1 MKSGRLLA
9 MLLLLQAR
17 GRMSARQISDELEVS
32 QRTVYRDLDALSAA
46 GVPVHAERGVL
57 GGIVLADGYRRAL
70 TQFNEDEIR
79 ALFIAGDSL
88 LADVGIE
95 DRRPHALEKLAGALP
110 HAQRRAAEIMRGRI
124 YLDHRRWK
132 QTAPPRAFLAT
143 LRVAIWEDRRVI
155 LRYRDQ
161 NRKMSERII
170 DPLGLVA
177 KAGVWYLVARS
188 GDDMRTFRAER
199 IVGVEET
206 DERFA
211 RPEAF
216 DLTEFWRE
224 WTAKFEES
232 MPGYPVILRVSSEA
246 LEEVTGYWEAHVLDH
261 AQRSN
266 SALVKV
272 LFPGEG
278 AAVHQLVAWGRRVE
292 AVEPPELRAKVLSC
306 AHEVADLYGAR
317 HSE

>member
-17 GRMSARQISDELEVS
+17 GRMSAREISDELEVS
-32 QRTVYRDLDALSAA
+32 QRTIYRDLDALSAA
-46 GVPVHAERGVL
+46 GVPVHAERGVS

-132 QTAPPRAFLAT
+132 QLAQPREYLAT
-143 LRVAIWEDRRVI
+143 LRVAIWEDRRVT

-161 NRKMSERII
+161 NRKVSERVI

-177 KAGVWYLVARS
+177 KAGIWYLVARY
-188 GDDMRTFRAER
+188 GADMRTFRAER
-199 IVGVEET
+199 ILGVDEL
-206 DERFA
+206 DERFT
-211 RPEAF
+211 RPDGF
-216 DLTEFWRE
+216 DLVEYWRE
-224 WTAKFEES
+224 WTAKFEDS
-232 MPGYPVILRVSSEA
+232 LPAYPVIIRVASDA
-246 LEEVTGYWEAHVLDH
+246 LEEVTGYWETHVLDQ
-261 AQRSN
+261 AQRSAK
-266 SALVKV
+266 SLVKV
-272 LFPGEG
+272 QFSGEG
-278 AAVHQLVAWGRRVE
+278 VAIHQIVAWGRKVE
-292 AVEPPELRAKVLSC
+292 VVEPHELRAKVLSC
-306 AHEVADLYGAR
+306 AREVIEHYAASR
-317 HSE
+317 KE